1 MSLASFAG
9 KDRMSLANPAGKD
22 AVWWAN
28 KPMMP
33 DSENLHQPER
43 CASPEDANDEIR
55 EKQLKESALA
65 LEALMLKK
73 TFEDGDQV
81 SFLPFC
87 PPNLFPF
94 PSTFFFV
101 SLHHC
106 GITKQ
111 LLLSYRLLHTH
122 ACTPV
127 LNVRLHCALRKSWR
141 IHSTS

>member
-9 KDRMSLANPAGKD
+9 KDRMRLANPVGKD

-43 CASPEDANDEIR
+43 CASPEDENDEIR

-65 LEALMLKK
+65 LEALMLKEA
-73 TFEDGDQV
+73 FEDGDQV
-81 SFLPFC
+81 SFLPFS
-87 PPNLFPF
+87 PPSNLFSF
-94 PSTFFFV
+94 QLSTFFLV
-101 SLHHC
+101 SLRHC

-111 LLLSYRLLHTH
+111 SLVELPSPSLARMHTR
-122 ACTPV
+122 T
-127 LNVRLHCALRKSWR
+127 
-141 IHSTS
+141 

>member
-22 AVWWAN
+22 AVWWAD

-33 DSENLHQPER
+33 DSENLHQPAR
-43 CASPEDANDEIR
+43 CASPDDENDEIR

-81 SFLPFC
+81 SCLPFS
-87 PPNLFPF
+87 PASNLSSFLL
-94 PSTFFFV
+94 STFFLV
-101 SLHHC
+101 S
-106 GITKQ
+106 Q
-111 LLLSYRLLHTH
+111 S
-122 ACTPV
+122 
-127 LNVRLHCALRKSWR
+127 LRYHETISR
-141 IHSTS
+141 

>member
-1 MSLASFAG
+1 MSLASSWG
-9 KDRMSLANPAGKD
+9 KDRTSLANPAGKD

-43 CASPEDANDEIR
+43 CASPEDESDEIR

-81 SFLPFC
+81 SFLSFSPRSPFSF
-87 PPNLFPF
+87 LLSFPL
-94 PSTFFFV
+94 STFFLV

-111 LLLSYRLLHTH
+111 SLVELSSPSLARTHTR
-122 ACTPV
+122 T
-127 LNVRLHCALRKSWR
+127 
-141 IHSTS
+141 

>member
-1 MSLASFAG
+1 MSLAG

-22 AVWWAN
+22 TVWWAN

-43 CASPEDANDEIR
+43 CASPEDENGDIR

-81 SFLPFC
+81 SFSLFLLPVIYPFL
-87 PPNLFPF
+87 PSSFSILFSPLFPALHLVLVS
-94 PSTFFFV
+94 PS
-101 SLHHC
+101 
-106 GITKQ
+106 
-111 LLLSYRLLHTH
+111 
-122 ACTPV
+122 
-127 LNVRLHCALRKSWR
+127 LRYQKTISR
-141 IHSTS
+141 